1 MSAVLGA
8 GKGKAPTGG
17 LLPVN
22 GGSQQT
28 KKLVIKP
35 LKVKPELPANFEEA
49 TWSKLH
55 DCIQAVHCKRPV
67 SCSLEELYTAVQDM
81 CMHKMADKLYS
92 RLQQECDSHIS
103 AHVSSLADCLSLES
117 MSFLDRVDA
126 VWQDH
131 CSQMLMTRQ
140 IFLYLDRTHVLQLSS
155 SATPVKSI
163 FDMGLALFRGHLAA
177 RPEIKHRT
185 VEGLLELIER
195 ERCGEAVNRPLL
207 KGLLRMLSSLGIY
220 ADAFHEPFMRAST
233 QFYRAEGERLV
244 AELDVPAYLRHC
256 ETRLS
261 EEYERSSEYLDP
273 SSRRPLISA
282 VEAQLV
288 GRHTGPLLERGLGPL
303 LDGHRLADLGRL
315 YGLLSR
321 VAAADCLRLAFRE
334 HVRTTGLAL
343 VKDEE
348 KDKEMVER
356 LLDLKA
362 RLDEVVASAFGRTEP
377 FLATL
382 RESFEY
388 FINQRANKPAELIAK
403 FIDARLRAGG
413 RGAGA
418 MVGSSTA
425 VGGGGGG
432 AAGGVGGGGGGSEEE
447 LEAALDRALTL
458 FRFIQGKDVFEAF
471 YKKDLAKRL
480 LLGRSAS
487 VDAEK
492 AMIAKL
498 KVECGSQFTAKLE
511 GMFKDVE
518 LSDDVMAAFRASA
531 AAAGLPPGVDV
542 TVSVLTSGYWPTYPV
557 LEVKLPETL
566 DRASTVFRDFY
577 LSKYSGRRL
586 VWQHS
591 LGSCVLRAAF
601 PRGLKELSVSS
612 FQAAVLLLFNDVDT
626 LSYKEIA
633 AGCGLEE
640 KELKRTLQSLAC
652 GKVRVLTKDPK
663 GRDVGDTDSFSF
675 NAAFSEKLFRIKIN
689 SIQMKETE
697 EENKKT
703 NEQVLQDRQYQI
715 DAALVR
721 IMKTRK
727 TLSHKLLV
735 AEALQQLKFPLK
747 AADLKK
753 RIESLI
759 DREYMARDPSDANV
773 YNYLA

>member
-1 MSAVLGA
+1 MAVLGA
-8 GKGKAPTGG
+8 GKGGKAPFGG
-17 LLPVN
+17 LQPAN
-22 GGSQQT
+22 GGSAQQA

-35 LKVKPELPANFEEA
+35 LKVKPELPANFEEV
-49 TWSKLH
+49 TWAKLK
-55 DCIQAVHCKRPV
+55 DCVVAVHCKRPV
-67 SCSLEELYTAVQDM
+67 SNSLEELYTAVQDM
-81 CMHKMADKLYS
+81 CLHKMADKLYS
-92 RLQQECDSHIS
+92 RLQQECDTHIS
-103 AHVSSLADCLSLES
+103 AHVASLGDCLGLEAVAY
-117 MSFLDRVDA
+117 LDRVDA
-126 VWQDH
+126 VWRDH
-131 CSQMLMTRQ
+131 CAQMLLIRQ
-140 IFLYLDRTHVLQLSS
+140 IFLYLDRTHVLGLGCG
-155 SATPVKSI
+155 AAPVKSI
-163 FDMGLALFRGHLAA
+163 FDMGVAAFRQHLAA
-177 RPEIKHRT
+177 RPEITTRT
-185 VEGLLELIER
+185 VAGLLDQVER
-195 ERCGEAVNRPLL
+195 ERRGEAVNRPLL
-207 KGLLRMLSSLGIY
+207 QRLLRMLGALGIY
-220 ADAFHEPFMRAST
+220 ADAFHGPFMKAST
-233 QFYRAEGERLV
+233 QFYRAEGERLM

-261 EEYERSSEYLDP
+261 EEFERCSEYLDA
-273 SSRRPLISA
+273 SSRRPLIGA

-288 GRHTGPLLERGLGPL
+288 GRHTAPLLDRGLAPL
-303 LDGHRLADLGRL
+303 LDGHRVADLGRL
-315 YGLLSR
+315 HGLLGR
-321 VAAADCLRLAFRE
+321 VGAAEALRAAFRE
-334 HVRTTGLAL
+334 HVRATGLAL

-356 LLDLKA
+356 LLELKA
-362 RLDEVVASAFGRTEP
+362 RLDEVVGAAFGRQEA
-377 FLATL
+377 FATTL
-382 RESFEY
+382 KDSFEY

-418 MVGSSTA
+418 TGAGSA
-425 VGGGGGG
+425 AGGG
-432 AAGGVGGGGGGSEEE
+432 AAEEE
-447 LEAALDRALTL
+447 LEASLDRALIL

-518 LSDDVMAAFRASA
+518 LSDDVMAAFRGST
-531 AAAGLPPGVDV
+531 AAGGLPQGVDV

-557 LEVKLPETL
+557 QEVKLPEAL
-566 DRASTVFRDFY
+566 DRASAVFRDFY

-586 VWQHS
+586 VWQHG

-601 PRGLKELSVSS
+601 PRGLKELSVST
-612 FQAAVLLLFNDVDT
+612 FQAAVLLLFNDADS
-626 LSYKEIA
+626 LSYADIA
-633 AGCGLEE
+633 AGCGLEA

-652 GKVRVLTKDPK
+652 GKVRVLTKEPK
-663 GRDVGDTDSFSF
+663 GREVSESDTFAF
-675 NAAFSEKLFRIKIN
+675 HTGFSEKLFRIKIN

-747 AADLKK
+747 GADLKK

-759 DREYMARDPSDANV
+759 DREYLARDASDANV

>member
-1 MSAVLGA
+1 MSAVR
-8 GKGKAPTGG
+8 GKGGAPLGG
-17 LLPVN
+17 LAPVAGSAN
-22 GGSQQT
+22 SQQT

-35 LKVKPELPANFEEA
+35 LKVKPELPANFEEL
-49 TWSKLH
+49 TWGKLR
-55 DCIQAVHCKRPV
+55 DCVIAVHCKRPV
-67 SCSLEELYTAVQDM
+67 SNSLEELYAAVENM

-92 RLQQECDSHIS
+92 RLQKECDAHIA
-103 AHVSSLADCLSLES
+103 AHVSSLGDCLGLDAVPY
-117 MSFLDRVDA
+117 LDRVDG

-131 CSQMLMTRQ
+131 CSQMLLTRQ

-163 FDMGLALFRGHLAA
+163 FDMGLALFRTHLAE
-177 RPEIKHRT
+177 RPQIKERT
-185 VEGLLELIER
+185 VEGLLELIQR
-195 ERCGEAVNRPLL
+195 ERCGEAVNRALL
-207 KGLLRMLSSLGIY
+207 QRLLRMLSSLGIY
-220 ADAFHEPFMRAST
+220 TDAFHEPFMKASG
-233 QFYRAEGERLV
+233 QFYRSEGERLM
-244 AELDVPAYLRHC
+244 AELDVPAYLKHC
-256 ETRLS
+256 ETRLG
-261 EEYERSSEYLDP
+261 EEFERCSEYLDA
-273 SSRRPLISA
+273 SSRRPLIAA
-282 VEAQLV
+282 VEGALV
-288 GRHTGPLLERGLGPL
+288 GRHTGALLDRGLGPL
-303 LDGHRLADLGRL
+303 LDGHRVGDLGRL
-315 YGLLSR
+315 YGLLGR
-321 VAAADCLRLAFRE
+321 VGAGEALRAAFRE
-334 HVRTTGLAL
+334 YVRATGLAL

-356 LLDLKA
+356 LLDLKS
-362 RLDEVVASAFGRTEP
+362 RLDEVVAGAFGRSEA
-377 FLATL
+377 FGATL
-382 RESFEY
+382 KDSFEY

-413 RGAGA
+413 RGAAGA
-418 MVGSSTA
+418 A
-425 VGGGGGG
+425 G
-432 AAGGVGGGGGGSEEE
+432 AAGGGAGTGGSEEE
-447 LEAALDRALTL
+447 LEAALDRALIL
-458 FRFIQGKDVFEAF
+458 FRYIQGKDVFEAF

-518 LSDDVMAAFRASA
+518 LSDDVMAAFRGAP
-531 AAAGLPPGVDV
+531 AAAGLPAGVDV

-557 LEVKLPETL
+557 AEVKLPEVL
-566 DRASTVFRDFY
+566 DRAGAVFRDFY

-591 LGSCVLRAAF
+591 LGSCMLRASF
-601 PRGLKELSVSS
+601 PKGMKELSVST
-612 FQAAVLLLFNDVDT
+612 FQAAVLMLFNDTDT
-626 LSYKEIA
+626 LSYKDVL
-633 AGCGLEE
+633 AGTGLEE

-652 GKVRVLTKDPK
+652 GKVRVLTKEPK
-663 GRDVGDTDSFSF
+663 GREVNDDDSFTFHSGF
-675 NAAFSEKLFRIKIN
+675 TEKLFRIKIN

-759 DREYMARDPSDANV
+759 DREYLARDPNDANV

>member
-1 MSAVLGA
+1 MSAVR
-8 GKGKAPTGG
+8 GKGGAPLGG
-17 LLPVN
+17 LAPVA
-22 GGSQQT
+22 GSANTQQA

-35 LKVKPELPANFEEA
+35 LKVKPELPANFEES
-49 TWSKLH
+49 TWSKLR
-55 DCIQAVHCKRPV
+55 DCIIAVHCKRPV
-67 SCSLEELYTAVQDM
+67 SNSLEELYTAVQDM
-81 CMHKMADKLYS
+81 CMHKMADKLYT
-92 RLQQECDSHIS
+92 RLQKECDAHIA
-103 AHVSSLADCLSLES
+103 AHVGSLGDCLGLDAVPY
-117 MSFLDRVDA
+117 LDRVDS

-131 CSQMLMTRQ
+131 CSQMLLTRQ

-163 FDMGLALFRGHLAA
+163 FDMGLALFRTHLAE
-177 RPEIKHRT
+177 RPQIKERT
-185 VEGLLELIER
+185 VEGLLELVQR
-195 ERCGEAVNRPLL
+195 ERCGEGVNRALL
-207 KGLLRMLSSLGIY
+207 QRLLRMLSSLGIY
-220 ADAFHEPFMRAST
+220 TDAFHEPFMKASG
-233 QFYRAEGERLV
+233 QFYRSEGERLV
-244 AELDVPAYLRHC
+244 AELDVPAYLKHC
-256 ETRLS
+256 ETRLG
-261 EEYERSSEYLDP
+261 EEFERCSEYLDA
-273 SSRRPLISA
+273 SSRRPLIAA
-282 VEAQLV
+282 VEGALV
-288 GRHTGPLLERGLGPL
+288 ARHTGPLLDRGLGPL
-303 LDGHRLADLGRL
+303 LDGHRVGDLGRL
-315 YGLLSR
+315 YGLLGR
-321 VAAADCLRLAFRE
+321 VGASEALRAAFRE
-334 HVRTTGLAL
+334 YVRSTGLAL

-356 LLDLKA
+356 LLDLKS
-362 RLDEVVASAFGRTEP
+362 RLDEVVAGAFGRSEA
-377 FLATL
+377 FAATL
-382 RESFEY
+382 KESFEY

-413 RGAGA
+413 RGAA
-418 MVGSSTA
+418 A
-425 VGGGGGG
+425 G
-432 AAGGVGGGGGGSEEE
+432 AAGAGGSGAGTGGSEEE
-447 LEAALDRALTL
+447 LEAALDRALIL
-458 FRFIQGKDVFEAF
+458 FRYIQGKDVFEAF

-518 LSDDVMAAFRASA
+518 LSDDVMAAFRGAP
-531 AAAGLPPGVDV
+531 AAAGLPSGVDV
-542 TVSVLTSGYWPTYPV
+542 AVSVLTSGYWPTYPV
-557 LEVKLPETL
+557 TEVKLPEVL
-566 DRASTVFRDFY
+566 DRAGAVFRDFY

-591 LGSCVLRAAF
+591 LGSCMLRASF
-601 PRGLKELSVSS
+601 PKGMKELSVST
-612 FQAAVLLLFNDVDT
+612 FQAAVLMLFNDTDT
-626 LSYKEIA
+626 LSYKDVL
-633 AGCGLEE
+633 AGTGLEE

-652 GKVRVLTKDPK
+652 GKVRVLTKEPK
-663 GRDVGDTDSFSF
+663 GRDVNDDDSFSF
-675 NAAFSEKLFRIKIN
+675 NTGFTEKLFRIKIN

-759 DREYMARDPSDANV
+759 DREYLARDANDANV

>member
-1 MSAVLGA
+1 MSVVLGA

-17 LLPVN
+17 LLPAN

-49 TWSKLH
+49 TWSKLR
-55 DCIQAVHCKRPV
+55 DCIMAVHCKHPV
-67 SCSLEELYTAVQDM
+67 SCSLEELYAAVQDM

-92 RLQQECDSHIS
+92 RLQQECDSHIA
-103 AHVSSLADCLSLES
+103 AHVSALADSLSLEAVP
-117 MSFLDRVDA
+117 FLDKVDA
-126 VWQDH
+126 LWQDH
-131 CSQMLMTRQ
+131 CSQMLMIRQ

-155 SATPVKSI
+155 GATAMKSI
-163 FDMGLALFRGHLAA
+163 FDMGLALFRVHLAS
-177 RPEIKHRT
+177 RPEIQQRT

-220 ADAFHEPFMRAST
+220 TDAFHEPFMKAST

-256 ETRLS
+256 ETRLM
-261 EEYERSSEYLDP
+261 EEYERSCEYLDS
-273 SSRRPLISA
+273 SSRRPLIGA
-282 VEAQLV
+282 VESQLV
-288 GRHTGPLLERGLGPL
+288 GRHTGPVLDRGLGPL
-303 LDGHRLADLGRL
+303 LDGHRVADLARL
-315 YGLLSR
+315 YGLLGR
-321 VAAADCLRLAFRE
+321 VGASESLRASFRE
-334 HVRTTGLAL
+334 YVRATGLGL
-343 VKDEE
+343 IKDEE

-362 RLDEVVASAFGRTEP
+362 RMDEVVGTAFGRSEP

-382 RESFEY
+382 KESFEY

-418 MVGSSTA
+418 VSTG
-425 VGGGGGG
+425 VCG
-432 AAGGVGGGGGGSEEE
+432 AAVVAGGGGGSEEE
-447 LEAALDRALTL
+447 LEAALDRALML
-458 FRFIQGKDVFEAF
+458 FRYIQGKDVFEAF

-518 LSDDVMAAFRASA
+518 LSDDVMAAFRASS

-557 LEVKLPETL
+557 LDVKLPEAL

-601 PRGLKELSVSS
+601 PRGLKELSVST
-612 FQAAVLLLFNDVDT
+612 FQAAVLMLFNDTDA

-652 GKVRVLTKDPK
+652 GKVRVLIKDPK
-663 GRDVGDTDSFSF
+663 GRDVAGTDSFSF
-675 NAAFSEKLFRIKIN
+675 NASFSEKLFRIKIN